1 MTKNHGT
8 RKNICLPNK
17 EEIRIFSFLEVAYS
31 ESHIS
36 LLFTIKYV
44 LILRMTL
51 TGIRCVTVENVF
63 DDTVPLNHVAWLRD
77 PISSVFC
84 NIPSLSNL
92 RKHQTRNI
100 SYCSSLQ
107 VDKTKSSTKQHLKV
121 ESNTYKTLSH
131 VKCWPHLNGIYNY
144 IYLCIK
150 TFCQW
155 TTKCLHQSNH

>member
-63 DDTVPLNHVAWLRD
+63 DDTVPLNHVA
-77 PISSVFC
+77 
-84 NIPSLSNL
+84 
-92 RKHQTRNI
+92 
-100 SYCSSLQ
+100 
-107 VDKTKSSTKQHLKV
+107 
-121 ESNTYKTLSH
+121 
-131 VKCWPHLNGIYNY
+131 
-144 IYLCIK
+144 
-150 TFCQW
+150 
-155 TTKCLHQSNH
+155 